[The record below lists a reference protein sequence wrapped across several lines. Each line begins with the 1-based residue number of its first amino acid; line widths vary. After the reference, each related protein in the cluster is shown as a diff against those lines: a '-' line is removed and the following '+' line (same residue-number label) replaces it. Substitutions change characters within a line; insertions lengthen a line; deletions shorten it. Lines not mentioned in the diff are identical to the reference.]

1 MGGEGCRASPTH
13 MSHRKQ
19 FEPPTLAE
27 GFLEILQIPLRL
39 RPHPDPALQRLYC
52 QFLEG

>member
-1 MGGEGCRASPTH
+1 MEPPPPHLTPPF
-13 MSHRKQ
+13 HRKQ

-27 GFLEILQIPLRL
+27 GFLEILQIPFRL
-39 RPHPDPALQRLYC
+39 REHLDPALQQLYR